1 MEKVREEGFLIVERK
16 TMKFTR
22 RLAEKFYEQHRNKA
36 SRVHYFV
43 DLCRDKFNKKF
54 IKFQDYFLELVNYM
68 ISGEVVAVCLA
79 RKEGIERWK
88 AVMGPP
94 DVR

>member
-1 MEKVREEGFLIVERK
+1 MSSTG
-16 TMKFTR
+16 TR
-22 RLAEKFYEQHRNKA
+22 QVLLYH
-36 SRVHYFV
+36 FV
-43 DLCRDKFNKKF
+43 DPSGYEIQQR
-54 IKFQDYFLELVNYM
+54 FQDYFLELVNYM

>member
-1 MEKVREEGFLIVERK
+1 MSSTG
-16 TMKFTR
+16 TR
-22 RLAEKFYEQHRNKA
+22 QVVL
-36 SRVHYFV
+36 HYFV
-43 DLCRDKFNKKF
+43 DLSRDKFNKKF

>member
-1 MEKVREEGFLIVERK
+1 
-16 TMKFTR
+16 
-22 RLAEKFYEQHRNKA
+22 
-36 SRVHYFV
+36 
-43 DLCRDKFNKKF
+43 
-54 IKFQDYFLELVNYM
+54 M

>member
-22 RLAEKFYEQHRNKA
+22 KLAEKFYAQHRNKA
-36 SRVHYFV
+36 SIIISF
-43 DLCRDKFNKKF
+43 CRSE
-54 IKFQDYFLELVNYM
+54 IQQRFQDYFLELVNYM

>member
-1 MEKVREEGFLIVERK
+1 M
-16 TMKFTR
+16 
-22 RLAEKFYEQHRNKA
+22 RNHATYPSTFSHIGTCAWK
-36 SRVHYFV
+36 SRPWKRAKNL
-43 DLCRDKFNKKF
+43 DT
-54 IKFQDYFLELVNYM
+54 FQDYFPELVNYM